1 MDGKESGRAD
11 DQLSLNKLS
20 QLSPSGKMKNP
31 KEIPVG
37 KDLPRKKKGKKNA
50 PPSSPEEG
58 TGPKEEKGTVSPSG
72 RVLDIII

>member
-1 MDGKESGRAD
+1 MAD

-37 KDLPRKKKGKKNA
+37 KELPRKKKGKKN
-50 PPSSPEEG
+50 PSAYSQEPDAG
-58 TGPKEEKGTVSPSG
+58 RKEEHKEKGPAASSG
-72 RVLDIII
+72 QVVDIII